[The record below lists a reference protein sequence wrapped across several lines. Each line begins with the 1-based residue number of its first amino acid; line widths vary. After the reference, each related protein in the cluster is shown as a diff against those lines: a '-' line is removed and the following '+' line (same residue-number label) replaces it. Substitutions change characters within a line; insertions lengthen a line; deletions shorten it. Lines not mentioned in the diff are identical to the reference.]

1 MKEYN
6 VPMALVDY
14 IPVVL
19 FFLATNKVYKALG
32 NRMSKISKILFLSG
46 VYLVTIAGAL
56 KATYKL
62 LYALNIGDFV
72 WLNNQFFSNQAIGF
86 LLAGIGISIAVINK
100 KDSTVY
106 AFLPTIALVGIMI
119 IGLGAMDASLC
130 YVASKMKKRSALVLF
145 VISFFLSLGMGY
157 LSSRNFD
164 TAAMNWAA
172 QGINT
177 VGQLC
182 LYIGVNILDNAGLK
196 NY

>member
-86 LLAGIGISIAVINK
+86 LLAGIGITMAVINK
-100 KDSTVY
+100 KDSAVY
-106 AFLPTIALVGIMI
+106 AFLPTMALVGIMI

-157 LSSRNFD
+157 LSSRSFD
-164 TAAMNWAA
+164 TSAMNWAA

-177 VGQLC
+177 IGQLF
-182 LYIGVNILDNAGLK
+182 LYLGVNILDNAGLK

>member
-106 AFLPTIALVGIMI
+106 AFLPTMALVGIMI

>member
-1 MKEYN
+1 
-6 VPMALVDY
+6 
-14 IPVVL
+14 
-19 FFLATNKVYKALG
+19 
-32 NRMSKISKILFLSG
+32 MSKISKILFLSG

-86 LLAGIGISIAVINK
+86 LLAGIGITMAVINK
-100 KDSTVY
+100 KDSAVY
-106 AFLPTIALVGIMI
+106 AFLPTMALVGIMI

-157 LSSRNFD
+157 LSSRSFD
-164 TAAMNWAA
+164 TSAMNWAA

-177 VGQLC
+177 VGQLF
-182 LYIGVNILDNAGLK
+182 LYLGVNILDNAGLK

>member
-19 FFLATNKVYKALG
+19 FFLATNKAYKALG

-106 AFLPTIALVGIMI
+106 AFLPTMALVGIMI